1 MEKMTVRDIDVKGK
15 RVLVRVDF
23 NVPLNEGT
31 GTIADDS
38 RIQAA
43 LPTIRYLIE
52 QEAKVILCSHLGRP
66 DGVVVDGLRMTVIAK
81 QLSQHL
87 KRPVQVATESIGPI
101 VEQAVAQ
108 LNGGDV
114 LLLENLRFHP
124 EEEKND
130 PDFAQALAK
139 LAEIYVNDAFG
150 TAHRSHASITGVAED
165 LPAVAGMLMEREL
178 TALGSILGNPAHPFI
193 AMLGGAKVSDKVGM
207 LENIMNKVDSL
218 LIGGGMA
225 NVFLKAMSFET
236 GQSIVE
242 PGSLKT
248 VFDLMQK
255 AAAYEVRLLLP
266 IDVVVTDEIGAKAE
280 ATIVSIND
288 VPPQMKIVDI
298 GSQTIENFRRELDK
312 SQTVFWNGPMGVD
325 EIPQFA
331 QGTRSIAQIMAGLK
345 AATIIGG
352 GSTAEVVIDMKLA
365 DEMTFVS
372 TGGGASLRFLGG
384 RSLPGVEVLLDKK
397 GK

>member
-1 MEKMTVRDIDVKGK
+1 MKKMTVRDIDVKGK

-43 LPTIRYLIE
+43 LPTIKYLIE

-66 DGVVVDGLRMTVIAK
+66 DGVVVDGLRMAVIGK
-81 QLSQHL
+81 QLSKHL
-87 KRPVQVATESIGPI
+87 KRPVQVATESIGPL

-150 TAHRSHASITGVAED
+150 TAHRSHASITGVVED

-178 TALGSILGNPAHPFI
+178 TAMGSILENPAHPFI
-193 AMLGGAKVSDKVGM
+193 AVLGGAKVSDKVGM

-242 PGSLKT
+242 SGSLKT
-248 VFDLMQK
+248 VFDLMQE
-255 AAAYEVRLLLP
+255 AAAYDVRLLLP
-266 IDVVVTDEIGAKAE
+266 IDVVVTDEIGAEAE

-298 GSQTIENFRRELDK
+298 GPQTIENFRRELDK
-312 SQTVFWNGPMGVD
+312 SQTVFWNGPMGID

-384 RSLPGVEVLLDKK
+384 RSLPGVEALLDKE